1 MPCLK
6 KQLEWRLDRMYA
18 AIDIGYCLTGCRTS
32 DHRAT
37 RAAIAEIEAEIMR
50 IQEPGTTWKDMISG
64 ATYTAPGPLVNS
76 DESATIAGRPT
87 PHFPKSRG

>member
-50 IQEPGTTWKDMISG
+50 IQEPGTTWRDMVTG
-64 ATYTAPGPLVNS
+64 ATYIAPPAPLTC
-76 DESATIAGRPT
+76 DDHGTITIGEDHELDT
-87 PHFPKSRG
+87 